1 MKKSLK
7 KTLSVLL
14 VSFLLAVLIPAG
26 AWAEETDVPTTAP
39 LNPAFV
45 QYLDQLESGTLN
57 TTAIN
62 GHSRGYV
69 PPTLQRYEGTGD
81 TDISGSASLPAA
93 FDLRTT
99 GRISAIRDQGDYGSC
114 WAFASLASLESYVEK
129 DKVVDFSENNLM
141 WNNGFDGTPDDGGN
155 YSMATAY
162 LARWSGPVN
171 ESSDPYGTPKKS
183 GLSSVYHVQGV
194 EYIPQ
199 SAAAIKQ
206 ALMDGGALYTSMYS
220 GALDDVRYFN
230 SNTSALY
237 YDGDDYTDHDVA
249 IVGWDD
255 NYPRSNFVNSPPGN
269 GAWIIR
275 NSWGSDWGDGGY
287 FYMSYYDTYAGS
299 NVTAFHN
306 AEATDNYSRVYQY
319 DPLGD
324 TSARGYRDSSN
335 TVWGANIF
343 TAAASENLTA
353 VSTYAL
359 APNTTLEINVYT
371 NVSDGAPT
379 SGTLKTTQT
388 ASFQHGGYYTIN
400 LNNPVGLV
408 AGQKFSVVIKY
419 NTPGTDDSVPV
430 ESPIVNNSS
439 AASANPGES
448 LMSRTGSGGWYDVS
462 AKDEGNICIKAF
474 TGGKATL
481 LESIAITQP
490 ATKLTYQI
498 GEALDISGLEIT
510 GTYSDGT
517 TRKETVTTQN
527 ITGFDSSQADANQEL
542 TITIDGKTI
551 TYSVAIKGSGL
562 PADCIYRTHVQNVG
576 WQVWKSNGLMSGT
589 SGESLRLEGIEI
601 KVDSSDYDLGVEYS
615 THVQNYGWQDFRSNG
630 IMSGT
635 SGEGMRLEAIKI
647 RLTGAD
653 SDQFDVYYRVHAQN
667 VGWMDWAKNG
677 AEAGTAGFGYRLEGI
692 EIKVLPKG
700 SVAPGPTAKPFIEN
714 N

>member
-7 KTLSVLL
+7 KTLSILL
-14 VSFLLAVLIPAG
+14 VSFGLTVLIPAA
-26 AWAEETDVPTTAP
+26 AWAEDTDVPTTAP

-45 QYLDQLESGTLN
+45 QYLDGVESGTLN

-62 GHSRGYV
+62 GHSRGYI
-69 PPTLQRYEGTGD
+69 PPTLQRFDGPVD
-81 TDISGSASLPAA
+81 TDITGSASLPAA

-129 DKVVDFSENNLM
+129 DTVVDFSENNLM

-171 ESSDPYGTPKKS
+171 ESSDPYGSAKKS
-183 GLSSVYHVQGV
+183 GLSSAYHLQEV
-194 EYIPQ
+194 EYIPE

-220 GALDDVRYFN
+220 GALDDDKYFN
-230 SNTSALY
+230 SSTSALY

-255 NYPRSNFVNSPPGN
+255 NYDRSKFVNSPPGN

-275 NSWGSDWGDGGY
+275 NSWGTDWGDGGY

-299 NVTAFHN
+299 NVTAFHS
-306 AEATDNYSRVYQY
+306 AEAIDNYSRIYQY

-324 TSARGYRDSSN
+324 TSARGYRDSNN

-343 TAAASENLTA
+343 TSAASENLTA

-359 APNTTLEINVYT
+359 TPNTTVEINIYT
-371 NVSDGAPT
+371 NVNDGAPT

-388 ASFQHGGYYTIN
+388 ATFQRGGYYTVD

-430 ESPIVNNSS
+430 ESPIVNSSS
-439 AASANPGES
+439 AATANPGES

-462 AKDEGNICIKAF
+462 AKDKGNICIKAF
-474 TGGKATL
+474 TK
-481 LESIAITQP
+481 S
-490 ATKLTYQI
+490 
-498 GEALDISGLEIT
+498 LDQ
-510 GTYSDGT
+510 YS
-517 TRKETVTTQN
+517 N
-527 ITGFDSSQADANQEL
+527 CL
-542 TITIDGKTI
+542 
-551 TYSVAIKGSGL
+551 
-562 PADCIYRTHVQNVG
+562 YRTHVQDEG
-576 WQVWKSNGLMSGT
+576 WQNWKSNGGMSGT
-589 SGESLRLEGIEI
+589 FGKSLRLEGIEI
-601 KVDSSDYDLGVEYS
+601 KLDTKGYDLGIEYS
-615 THVQNYGWQDFRSNG
+615 THVQNEGWQDFRSNG
-630 IMSGT
+630 VMSGT
-635 SGEGMRLEAIKI
+635 TAQSLRLEAIKI
-647 RLTGAD
+647 ALTGAD
-653 SDQFDVYYRVHAQN
+653 SEQFDVYYRVHAEN

-677 AEAGTAGFGYRLEGI
+677 EEAGTAGFGYRLEGI
-692 EIKVLPKG
+692 EIQVLPKG
-700 SVAPGPTAKPFIEN
+700 SSAPGPTTQPFIEN
-714 N
+714 K